1 MCDRC
6 ESRRTGRPG
15 RVARSTSSS
24 TAVGPTLIYSG
35 RPMVRTPLFLL
46 LILSAT
52 RAAAEPVRVTIDSGV
67 LVGSAAD
74 GIQVFKGIP
83 YAKPPVGPL
92 RWRPPQPPAA
102 WKEARDATAFG
113 FACPQGGAALEGEGL
128 QASEDCLTLNVWA
141 PAHAEPSSPGAPV
154 MVWLHGGGNS
164 DGAAGKRYY
173 DGSAFARDGVVL
185 VSMNYR
191 LGPLGFFA
199 HPALT
204 KEAGPSEPLGS
215 YGLMD
220 QIAALAWVKR
230 NARAFGGDP
239 GRVTVFGESAGG
251 EDVLALLAVPS
262 AAGSF
267 QQAIVE
273 SGPGWPQLPTLAQ
286 AEQFG
291 LTSATAI
298 GLTGADAAERL
309 RALPVEAAIK
319 LAGPTVL
326 VEDGRLLPA

>member
-164 DGAAGKRYY
+164 AG
-173 DGSAFARDGVVL
+173 
-185 VSMNYR
+185 
-191 LGPLGFFA
+191 
-199 HPALT
+199 
-204 KEAGPSEPLGS
+204 
-215 YGLMD
+215 
-220 QIAALAWVKR
+220 
-230 NARAFGGDP
+230 AFGGDP